1 MTTYQAPPRIY
12 SLDEGSERELL
23 DSFLDENRSTL
34 LMKCDGLT
42 IEQLRLRPI
51 PGSTMSLLGFV
62 RHMTLVEQWWF
73 ERIFEGNAEPLFYS
87 SEEDPDFEWNSL
99 DSGLQATF
107 DLFSSITQRINVA
120 VCSRSL
126 DDRSIGIDSDGGL
139 RTLRWIYIHMI
150 EEYAR
155 HNGHAD
161 VIREMIDGVTGF

>member
-1 MTTYQAPPRIY
+1 
-12 SLDEGSERELL
+12 
-23 DSFLDENRSTL
+23 
-34 LMKCDGLT
+34 
-42 IEQLRLRPI
+42 
-51 PGSTMSLLGFV
+51 
-62 RHMTLVEQWWF
+62 MTLVEQWWF

-99 DSGLQATF
+99 DSGLKDTF

-120 VCSRSL
+120 VRSRSF